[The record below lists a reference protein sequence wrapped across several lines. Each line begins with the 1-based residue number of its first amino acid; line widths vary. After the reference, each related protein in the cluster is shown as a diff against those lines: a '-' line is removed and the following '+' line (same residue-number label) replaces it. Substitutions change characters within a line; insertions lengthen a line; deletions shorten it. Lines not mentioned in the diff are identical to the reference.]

1 MAEVAATAIG
11 IAGVVG
17 VLQSLLQCYK
27 DFLTARDFADD
38 YAILQ
43 VRTALLENSTT
54 TWAVSVGLIDESG
67 APLNKFLVAFPTE
80 KNAKLVETALTLIR
94 KQLDAANNELSI
106 YTIDEENTGALAVS
120 TEVANPKDTPSKMK
134 RVANKLHRMAHR
146 QHDAQHPGTLK
157 RTEWALV
164 SKERL
169 EGTLNTVTTLVDR
182 LNTDFAPVDQKT
194 QLDKYCEDFKSLKL
208 DDDELREVEKIAGDI
223 LSQKL
228 LKMLENERLT
238 GNRFKEMSIT
248 KEGMVVI
255 GDHYD
260 ENWKGQGVSRQPARN
275 DHFEQMSVTDQ
286 AFVSIGDTFGGK
298 SPVQIRL
305 EQMAARKAQGG
316 GSGN

>member
-11 IAGVVG
+11 IAGVVS

-43 VRTALLENSTT
+43 LRAALLENSTT

-67 APLNKFLVAFPTE
+67 VALNKFLVALPTE
-80 KNAKLVETALTLIR
+80 KNAKLVQTTLGLIR
-94 KQLDAANNELSI
+94 KQLDTANDELSA
-106 YTIDEENTGALAVS
+106 YTSDEENADALTVS
-120 TEVANPKDTPSKMK
+120 TEVANPKDAPSKMK

-169 EGTLNTVTTLVDR
+169 EGTLNKVTTLVDR

-194 QLDKYCEDFKSLKL
+194 QLDKYCEDFKGLKL
-208 DDDELREVEKIAGDI
+208 GEDELREVEKTAGDI
-223 LSQKL
+223 LSKKL

-238 GNRFKEMSIT
+238 GNRFKDMRVT

-275 DHFEQMSVTDQ
+275 DNFETISVTDE
-286 AFVSIGDTFGGK
+286 ALLSIGDTFGGK

-305 EQMAARKAQGG
+305 EQMAARRAQGG
-316 GSGN
+316 GSSH